1 MRLRELASIVMVTLM
16 LLAGPCLQSG
26 HAQDVHSTCVETHL
40 DPSKCV
46 ISTPKILNI
55 YWNTSAAQWDAD
67 AGPAFT
73 QARIDAHSLALT
85 RSSYFSQLEQYHVAA
100 PEFIGSVTAGTCAS
114 PPRGV
119 VNMGEMA
126 AIVMCA
132 RNAQP
137 DRFAGVNLVALFVP
151 PQSSPAWVTGDI
163 FGAQFELGDCPDY
176 TAFHLLEPGM
186 PDLPIAFVPLN
197 FKCNAS
203 FPALFFSYTHEL
215 VEAMV
220 DPDPITALGYVDT
233 VLADRITFLT
243 TVLPPEIADVCP
255 AATPFLDGKVS
266 EYWSQAAGAA
276 GACVRGF
283 ASTAAPVV
291 TSVGLCGS
299 GRNMRINVIGSGFGS
314 PPPDLPPFS
323 LANAATAS
331 SLYFRF
337 VDPAPSPPACGSS
350 SGWEGGHAFDP
361 LDTGVRVQFQS
372 WTDSAIAI
380 GGFGGT
386 YGAGG
391 KLARPGDPVVVAV
404 RSSGNGQEA
413 CALAMIPRPSQIGL
427 TTSAP
432 LTVGDHGAIEGVVR
446 DSGGCGQDAI
456 AVTLTASAG
465 TLAGTATT
473 DSFGGFTA
481 DFTPPAEDGPVTI
494 AARLNAPPLTRFAAI
509 PIAPVMDTI
518 APLFG
523 DVAGGTVVTMTGRG
537 FVNNE
542 TVVNFGAGNPAA
554 AQVQSPTRL
563 TVVVPPSAGA
573 GDVPIGVSVRGV
585 PAAAVRLF
593 SYIVPFAPSL
603 QFSDASCGSAVL
615 SAHVFDHQGR
625 PVGGEPVTLTAVAGQ
640 FVSGSASSTSVTLS
654 TDAAGQVK
662 VKMATTGASPNE
674 LAASVSE

>member
-1 MRLRELASIVMVTLM
+1 MRLRGLASIVMVTLM

-137 DRFAGVNLVALFVP
+137 DRFAVNLVARFVP

-299 GRNMRINVIGSGFGS
+299 GRNMRLNVIGSGFGS

-380 GGFGGT
+380 GGFGST
-386 YGAGG
+386 YGA
-391 KLARPGDPVVVAV
+391 AV
-404 RSSGNGQEA
+404 
-413 CALAMIPRPSQIGL
+413 
-427 TTSAP
+427 
-432 LTVGDHGAIEGVVR
+432 
-446 DSGGCGQDAI
+446 
-456 AVTLTASAG
+456 
-465 TLAGTATT
+465 
-473 DSFGGFTA
+473 
-481 DFTPPAEDGPVTI
+481 I
-494 AARLNAPPLTRFAAI
+494 AAR
-509 PIAPVMDTI
+509 
-518 APLFG
+518 
-523 DVAGGTVVTMTGRG
+523 
-537 FVNNE
+537 
-542 TVVNFGAGNPAA
+542 
-554 AQVQSPTRL
+554 
-563 TVVVPPSAGA
+563 
-573 GDVPIGVSVRGV
+573 
-585 PAAAVRLF
+585 
-593 SYIVPFAPSL
+593 
-603 QFSDASCGSAVL
+603 
-615 SAHVFDHQGR
+615 
-625 PVGGEPVTLTAVAGQ
+625 
-640 FVSGSASSTSVTLS
+640 
-654 TDAAGQVK
+654 
-662 VKMATTGASPNE
+662 
-674 LAASVSE
+674 